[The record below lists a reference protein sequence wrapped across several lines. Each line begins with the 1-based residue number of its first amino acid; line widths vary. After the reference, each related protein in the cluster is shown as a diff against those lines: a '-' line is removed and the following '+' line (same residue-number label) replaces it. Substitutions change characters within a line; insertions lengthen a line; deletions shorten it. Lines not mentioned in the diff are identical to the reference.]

1 DFKEKEQLSKV
12 MQDELRPK
20 EIRFFQIGVCIGAHA
35 GPGVTGII
43 YKDSVIFLKG
53 YGAVIVSR

>member
-1 DFKEKEQLSKV
+1 

-43 YKDSVIFLKG
+43 CLKINNIFWVTLFIFLLN
-53 YGAVIVSR
+53 